1 MDAQLVTYFAEIRR
15 TLDWAPDWLISTLLI
30 AIAALAAFVAH
41 VTILAAIRRTAGRFS
56 FVRTLVE
63 RVRGPM
69 LLALFIFATTAALQ
83 AAPLLPELRTML
95 TQVLAIAFVLLI
107 GWVALVALNV
117 AVDLYLRRYRIDT
130 EDNLLARKH
139 TTQVRV
145 LARAAQVLVIV
156 VTVGGV
162 LMTFEPVRQYG
173 ASILASAGIAGIVAG
188 LAARPV
194 ISNLFAGIQLAIAQP
209 IRLDDAVV
217 VEGEWGRIEEIT
229 ATYVVVRIWDLRRLV
244 VPLSYFIERPFENW
258 TRETAALLAPVL
270 LYLDYTAPI
279 DAIRKKVDEI
289 VQETKLW
296 DGLVKAV
303 QVTDARAD
311 AIEVRVLLSARN
323 SGDAFSLRCEVRE
336 KLIAFLQEEYPHAL
350 PRRRNEVIAPVA
362 VESKEATPKQ
372 AKTRVEG

>member
-1 MDAQLVTYFAEIRR
+1 
-15 TLDWAPDWLISTLLI
+15 
-30 AIAALAAFVAH
+30 
-41 VTILAAIRRTAGRFS
+41 
-56 FVRTLVE
+56 
-63 RVRGPM
+63 
-69 LLALFIFATTAALQ
+69 
-83 AAPLLPELRTML
+83 
-95 TQVLAIAFVLLI
+95 
-107 GWVALVALNV
+107 
-117 AVDLYLRRYRIDT
+117 
-130 EDNLLARKH
+130 
-139 TTQVRV
+139 
-145 LARAAQVLVIV
+145 
-156 VTVGGV
+156 
-162 LMTFEPVRQYG
+162 
-173 ASILASAGIAGIVAG
+173 
-188 LAARPV
+188 
-194 ISNLFAGIQLAIAQP
+194 
-209 IRLDDAVV
+209 
-217 VEGEWGRIEEIT
+217 
-229 ATYVVVRIWDLRRLV
+229 LRRLV

-362 VESKEATPKQ
+362 VESKEATRTAPGKH
-372 AKTRVEG
+372 AGG